1 MRIITLEVIHL
12 QCTSIIYFYYEIHF
26 FFATS
31 IGHSFY
37 FIADKYINNEIIAKD
52 I

>member
-1 MRIITLEVIHL
+1 MKFIFSLLRPLGI
-12 QCTSIIYFYYEIHF
+12 
-26 FFATS
+26 A
-31 IGHSFY
+31 FY